1 MERKATPVLEV
12 VNLWKS
18 YDGTLAVRGLD
29 LMIERGEIFGLL
41 GPNGAGKTTT
51 LKVVVGLLKMN
62 KGLVRVNGMDISEDQ
77 FGYKRTIGYMP
88 ETPMLPEYL
97 TVEEFLGY
105 IAKIRDVP
113 LGELWSRIDYYLEVF
128 DLEERRKELIVS
140 LSRGM
145 KQKLA
150 LSAAM
155 IHRPNFLLL
164 DEPLAAVDPAGQH
177 RAKDIL
183 REMVN
188 DGGSVMVSTHML
200 DTVERLC
207 DRVSIIHRGRNVA
220 TGDLVRLRG
229 LAETGTNSTL
239 EEIFLKLTEEAEEA
253 EKGGVVGKPRKTFL
267 GKDSV

>member
-1 MERKATPVLEV
+1 MERKKTPILEI

-18 YDGTLAVRGLD
+18 YDGNPAVRGLD
-29 LMIERGEIFGLL
+29 LEVESGEIFGLL

-51 LKVVVGLLKMN
+51 LKMVVGLLRMDR
-62 KGLVRVNGMDISEDQ
+62 GLIRVNGVDISEDQ

-97 TVEEFLGY
+97 TVEEFIGY
-105 IAKIRDVP
+105 VAKVRDVP
-113 LGELWSRIDYYLEVF
+113 LRELRKRIDYYLKVF
-128 DLEERRKELIVS
+128 DLEERRRELIVS

-145 KQKLA
+145 KQKLT
-150 LSAAM
+150 LSTAI

-164 DEPLAAVDPAGQH
+164 DEPLVAVDPAGQ
-177 RAKDIL
+177 RSVKDIL
-183 REMVN
+183 REVVD

-207 DRVSIIHRGRNVA
+207 NRVSIIHRGRNVA
-220 TGDLVRLRG
+220 TGDLDRLRG
-229 LAETGTNSTL
+229 LAETGVHSTL

-253 EKGGVVGKPRKTFL
+253 EKRGATGNPRKGLF
-267 GKDSV
+267 GKGSG